1 MRCTYVSQRYQ
12 CQIAVLLLQS
22 PILIRTHLKWRDVE
36 SVSDAAEVSL
46 FFLVGIRGCLMPIS
60 KTTFRQV
67 SRNLLLDCFKVK
79 EFDNS
84 ISSLQSCL
92 SLWNC
97 KIWLALHV
105 PRSFSGFTYRIHCR
119 VVFNKVDY
127 HYTCHHAIIFTS
139 CAFRQHCLICQ
150 MWATWTFI
158 YVIALLY

>member
-79 EFDNS
+79 EFD
-84 ISSLQSCL
+84 
-92 SLWNC
+92 
-97 KIWLALHV
+97 
-105 PRSFSGFTYRIHCR
+105 
-119 VVFNKVDY
+119 
-127 HYTCHHAIIFTS
+127 IIV
-139 CAFRQHCLICQ
+139 AV
-150 MWATWTFI
+150 MP
-158 YVIALLY
+158 VIVEL